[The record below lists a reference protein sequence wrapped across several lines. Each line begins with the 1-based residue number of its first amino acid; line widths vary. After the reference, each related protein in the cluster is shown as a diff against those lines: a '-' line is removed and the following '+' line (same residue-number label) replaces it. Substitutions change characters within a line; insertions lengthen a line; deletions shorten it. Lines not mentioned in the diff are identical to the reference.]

1 MGSHNTL
8 SVDNPEKMAVTN
20 GYGTGGSVGALNFTY
35 IFMCALFIFLMQ
47 IGFAMLEVGMVS
59 TKNTKNIMIKGVVD
73 VMVGA
78 LAYFVCG
85 FSFTYGAPDDD
96 PSEFAGGSK
105 YWFGDSLNDEM
116 NWIEWFFQFCFAATA
131 ATIVSGAVAERC
143 HLICYITYS
152 IALTSFIYP
161 IVAYWQWSG
170 YGWASKDGAWDLA
183 GSGLVHMTGGCAA
196 IVGAAVIGPR
206 KGRFEGPYGK
216 GVKVN
221 TMPQHSPVFVTLGTM
236 ILWLGWFG
244 LNTGSTLSIAG
255 DTDNST
261 QVAGLI
267 LVNTTLSPACCG
279 LTCMLIGMIT
289 SKMKGKMV
297 VSLEIALNGVLAG
310 LVAITAGADSMPPGL
325 AMLTGCCAAP
335 ILLGSSAF
343 QKMLM
348 IDDVVD
354 AGPVHFWNGIWGVL
368 AVGIFSDGKLGAPKG
383 LFYGEGDLFGEQ
395 LKLVIVITL
404 WVTLCSVV
412 IFVPLK
418 LLKLARVSSEVEEAG
433 LDVSE
438 HGAEAL

>member
-143 HLICYITYS
+143 HLVCYIIYS

-170 YGWASKDGAWDLA
+170 QQRRSL
-183 GSGLVHMTGGCAA
+183 GSRRLR
-196 IVGAAVIGPR
+196 IGPHDWR
-206 KGRFEGPYGK
+206 LRRHRRRYRDWSPQRSLRRSLWKGGQG
-216 GVKVN
+216 
-221 TMPQHSPVFVTLGTM
+221 
-236 ILWLGWFG
+236 
-244 LNTGSTLSIAG
+244 
-255 DTDNST
+255 
-261 QVAGLI
+261 
-267 LVNTTLSPACCG
+267 
-279 LTCMLIGMIT
+279 
-289 SKMKGKMV
+289 
-297 VSLEIALNGVLAG
+297 
-310 LVAITAGADSMPPGL
+310 
-325 AMLTGCCAAP
+325 
-335 ILLGSSAF
+335 
-343 QKMLM
+343 
-348 IDDVVD
+348 
-354 AGPVHFWNGIWGVL
+354 
-368 AVGIFSDGKLGAPKG
+368 
-383 LFYGEGDLFGEQ
+383 
-395 LKLVIVITL
+395 
-404 WVTLCSVV
+404 
-412 IFVPLK
+412 
-418 LLKLARVSSEVEEAG
+418 
-433 LDVSE
+433 
-438 HGAEAL
+438 